1 MEERQGKKIG
11 LHIADN
17 RETIWG
23 VTGGVMGKFKAQISV
38 MTSKSIQR
46 RNRGIR
52 RNEHGKRR
60 EKKRREKKRR
70 EENMERREKER

>member
-17 RETIWG
+17 REAIWG
-23 VTGGVMGKFKAQISV
+23 VTGGVMGKFKAQISA

-52 RNEHGKRR
+52 RNKHGKKRKR
-60 EKKRREKKRR
+60 EVRSLITARKKEVILEDR
-70 EENMERREKER
+70 